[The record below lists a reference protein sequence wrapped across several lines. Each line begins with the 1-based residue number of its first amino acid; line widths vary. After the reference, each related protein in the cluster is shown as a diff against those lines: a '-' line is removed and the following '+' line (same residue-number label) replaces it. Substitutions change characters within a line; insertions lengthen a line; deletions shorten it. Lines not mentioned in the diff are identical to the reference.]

1 MSVLEKYFEDE
12 SLDSNS
18 GDSGDDDDDDEDDG
32 DEYDLAHPNDEIYKR
47 YFGNRSWKG
56 NQLKDSVI
64 SGKGSSTYVS
74 VPRERTSMGLSTD
87 MLSPVVTVISSD
99 KDVMNGQKME
109 FAKRWKLGKWDRRGE
124 ETRVNQDLDAVADN
138 TSMGKLVLPHYRDLV
153 STQRGGTFARTRSDP
168 NISQTDKQRKPC
180 IDQTKDE
187 PGVHGGHY
195 TVRPNIQESMT
206 FLNKLYSHQKEA
218 GTTFPTLIS
227 PPDSPVR
234 KFEMNCSC
242 SELAAN
248 DFVSQTCCSSYP
260 TILF

>member
-109 FAKRWKLGKWDRRGE
+109 FAMEIGKMGSGRGRNESQPGSRRGG
-124 ETRVNQDLDAVADN
+124 R
-138 TSMGKLVLPHYRDLV
+138 
-153 STQRGGTFARTRSDP
+153 
-168 NISQTDKQRKPC
+168 
-180 IDQTKDE
+180 
-187 PGVHGGHY
+187 
-195 TVRPNIQESMT
+195 
-206 FLNKLYSHQKEA
+206 
-218 GTTFPTLIS
+218 
-227 PPDSPVR
+227 
-234 KFEMNCSC
+234 
-242 SELAAN
+242 
-248 DFVSQTCCSSYP
+248 
-260 TILF
+260 